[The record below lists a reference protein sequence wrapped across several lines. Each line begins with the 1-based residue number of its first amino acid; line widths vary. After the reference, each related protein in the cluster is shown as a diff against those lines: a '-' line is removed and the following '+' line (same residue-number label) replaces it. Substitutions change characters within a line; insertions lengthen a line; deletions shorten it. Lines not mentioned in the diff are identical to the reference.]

1 MALWKLSNLQKK
13 SCEERSTWVKGNQV
27 VTRIDGWRWGT
38 FTVETSDDNPPDG
51 ITEDNEEGINIHDHE
66 GKNIVSIALDNLEDG
81 VYGDFDYPIAITE
94 EQQTEIEEGC
104 EEEGS
109 YSYFEDAD
117 WTLDETELWFTGPL
131 EINRLS

>member
-51 ITEDNEEGINIHDHE
+51 ITEDNEEGINIHDQE

-131 EINRLS
+131 EIHRIS